1 MTEQWETLKD
11 LPGIPKG
18 TVGEVEQGIV
28 IFGVTQAT
36 HWALPVVEQN
46 PDFFRKVEAKPTPFE
61 DMVIK
66 PHDGELV
73 CTIPEWVE
81 SYLSELTEA
90 IDFLPRFPEFV
101 GYGFVSSKGQ
111 ETVAGASRMYENDHG
126 NMSAYWTEG
135 RKTVLPSF
143 ARFRRGE

>member
-11 LPGIPKG
+11 LPEAPAG
-18 TVGEVEQGIV
+18 TVGECKNGWWWFGDYNTTEQYMEK
-28 IFGVTQAT
+28 
-36 HWALPVVEQN
+36 HPEW
-46 PDFFRKVEAKPTPFE
+46 FRKVEAKPAPFE
-61 DMVIK
+61 DVKIRTV
-66 PHDGELV
+66 DGELV
-73 CTIPEWVE
+73 STIPEWAK
-81 SYLSELTEA
+81 SYSSELAENINT
-90 IDFLPRFPEFV
+90 LPRFPAFV

-143 ARFRRGE
+143 ARFRRGDK